1 MTARFAA
8 LMVGAAAALGAA
20 GAQAGEFKTLNTQS
34 LPVGGVIH
42 AYSSPKNTSSAMEME
57 VYEWQTPAGGTY
69 NCGIDLSNGV
79 PPLHVNLIGLTG
91 APLASCTTVSG
102 TCTTPTISLGGGF
115 KFMCTVSS
123 GAGSA
128 AIGDLAWYRIAVK
141 RVS

>member
-1 MTARFAA
+1 MMARFAA
-8 LMVGAAAALGAA
+8 LVIGATAASLVAA

-57 VYEWQTPAGGTY
+57 VYEWQKSVTGPST
-69 NCGIDLSNGV
+69 CGIDLSSGI

-91 APLASCTTVSG
+91 TPLASCTGT
-102 TCTTPTISLGGGF
+102 TCTTPTIGLGGGF

-123 GAGSA
+123 GAGSSTPSD
-128 AIGDLAWYRIAVK
+128 GAWYRIAVK

>member
-1 MTARFAA
+1 MMARFAA
-8 LMVGAAAALGAA
+8 LVIGATAASLVAA

-42 AYSSPKNTSSAMEME
+42 AYSSPKNTSTAMEME
-57 VYEWQTPAGGTY
+57 VYEWQTPSAGGTY
-69 NCGIDLSNGV
+69 TCGIDLSSGV

-91 APLASCTTVSG
+91 IPLASCTGT
-102 TCTTPTISLGGGF
+102 TCTTPTIGLGGGF

-123 GAGSA
+123 GAGA
-128 AIGDLAWYRIAVK
+128 ASPGDLAWYRITVK